1 MKNAR
6 MSSDFNMQKDDL
18 ASTFDETFV
27 KNEYLEKVN
36 NLRRSKM
43 LSKWKNLK
51 RWQKWAIVLVCL
63 GLFGKALEVTGLAPK
78 TETEPVKTVQTSTT
92 TSSKT
97 KTSKPSSSA
106 KPSSSKSEEKVSKES
121 SSESSSSEDKLKD
134 ITEDQMGSFID
145 YFKKDLTE
153 KASDISTYSFYNR
166 GTILYM
172 TVPNEYKTYSKADLQ
187 NFADGML
194 TKEHEAFNVWAAIN
208 NVNYE
213 RYPMFHIKTD
223 DGNALASQQLNG
235 QMKIKV
241 K

>member
-1 MKNAR
+1 
-6 MSSDFNMQKDDL
+6 
-18 ASTFDETFV
+18 
-27 KNEYLEKVN
+27 
-36 NLRRSKM
+36 M

-63 GLFGKALEVTGLAPK
+63 AVLGKVFEITGLAPK
-78 TETEPVKTVQTSTT
+78 TETEPVKTVQTASS
-92 TSSKT
+92 SSKPKP

-106 KPSSSKSEEKVSKES
+106 KASSSKTEESKSETKES

-134 ITEDQMGSFID
+134 ITEGQMGSFID
-145 YFKKDLTE
+145 YFKQDLTD
-153 KASDISTYSFYNR
+153 KGLDISTYSFYNR
-166 GTILYM
+166 STILYM

-194 TKEHEAFNVWAAIN
+194 AKEHEAFNVWAAIN

-223 DGNALASQQLNG
+223 DGNALVSQKLNG
-235 QMKIKV
+235 SMEVKV

>member
-1 MKNAR
+1 
-6 MSSDFNMQKDDL
+6 
-18 ASTFDETFV
+18 
-27 KNEYLEKVN
+27 
-36 NLRRSKM
+36 M

-63 GLFGKALEVTGLAPK
+63 AVLGKVFEITGIAPK
-78 TETEPVKTVQTSTT
+78 TETEPVKTVQTASS
-92 TSSKT
+92 SSKA
-97 KTSKPSSSA
+97 KPKASKSSSSA
-106 KPSSSKSEEKVSKES
+106 KASSSKTEESKSETKES

-134 ITEDQMGSFID
+134 ITEGQMGSFID
-145 YFKKDLTE
+145 YFKQDLTD
-153 KASDISTYSFYNR
+153 KGLDISTYSFYNR
-166 GTILYM
+166 STILYM

-194 TKEHEAFNVWAAIN
+194 AKEHEAFNVWAAIN

-223 DGNALASQQLNG
+223 DGNALASQKLNG
-235 QMKIKV
+235 SMEVKV